1 VINLEKTR
9 YYHDQDFS
17 LSLEMTVLGQAPGVG
32 RSGRHSPASGGT
44 TFLVKEQPKEQYMG
58 YTSIVCG
65 VTGSAHA
72 QKAALEAAALAKQH
86 NAKLT
91 YIYAVDIGFL
101 KSGLGGLSTSLAE
114 DGLARLGDQI
124 LGFAEQLAQS
134 QGVTP
139 KKVVR
144 RGAVLEVLKQVIQE
158 EKADLLVLGHE
169 DRTFFE
175 KAMFKGGVEDH
186 IEELKQQT
194 GTEVTVVT

>member
-1 VINLEKTR
+1 
-9 YYHDQDFS
+9 
-17 LSLEMTVLGQAPGVG
+17 MA
-32 RSGRHSPASGGT
+32 
-44 TFLVKEQPKEQYMG
+44 

-72 QKAALEAAALAKQH
+72 QKAALEAAVLAKRD

-91 YIYAVDIGFL
+91 YVYVVDVGFL
-101 KSGLGGLSTSLAE
+101 RGSVGGMSTGIAGEGLE
-114 DGLARLGDQI
+114 RLGEHI

-139 KKVVR
+139 KKIVR
-144 RGAVLEVLKQVIQE
+144 RGAVLEVLKQVVLE

-175 KAMFKGGVEDH
+175 KALFKGSVEDH
-186 IEELKQQT
+186 AEELKQQT
-194 GTEVTVVT
+194 GTEVAVIK